1 MNSMERDMPTR
12 KQTLIN
18 DIQNL
23 LNTHKQVT
31 TTSINPALL
40 EFLDEDTLV
49 EIISNL
55 LEQKENSM
63 DADVE
68 WLEKFKKTV

>member
-1 MNSMERDMPTR
+1 MATR
-12 KQTLIN
+12 KEILIN

-23 LNTHKQVT
+23 LNTYEHVK

-55 LEQKENSM
+55 LEQKENSK
-63 DADVE
+63 DADE
-68 WLEKFKKTV
+68 QWLEKFKKTVQ

>member
-1 MNSMERDMPTR
+1 MATR
-12 KQTLIN
+12 KEILIN

-23 LNTHKQVT
+23 LNTYEQVT

-55 LEQKENSM
+55 LEQKENSK
-63 DADVE
+63 DADE
-68 WLEKFKKTV
+68 QWLEKFKKTVQ

>member
-1 MNSMERDMPTR
+1 MATR
-12 KQTLIN
+12 KEILIN

-23 LNTHKQVT
+23 LNTYEQVT

-40 EFLDEDTLV
+40 VFLDEDTLV

-55 LEQKENSM
+55 LEQKEDSK
-63 DADVE
+63 DADTK
-68 WLEKFKKTV
+68 WLEKFKTTVQ